1 MATKRV
7 GVKKAGEG
15 TITEV
20 EINNT
25 TTAADILRSA
35 GCTTEGDYF
44 VSLAAGEPPL
54 GLTEPVFDRVKD
66 GGKLHVTPK
75 ADAGPR

>member
-7 GVKKAGEG
+7 SVRKAGEG
-15 TITEV
+15 TVTDIEV
-20 EINNT
+20 NET
-25 TTAADILRSA
+25 TTAADVLRSV
-35 GCTTEGDYF
+35 GCTTDGEYF

-54 GLTEPVFDRVKD
+54 GLTEPVIDRVKD

-75 ADAGPR
+75 ADAGSR